1 MTQVSYRVVVSG
13 HVQGVFYRA
22 STQDKANELGL
33 TGWVANRPDG
43 RVEAQL
49 EGERDAVDDMIA
61 WMRQG
66 PPAARVE
73 DLDVEP
79 SRPEG
84 ANSFEVR

>member
-22 STQDKANELGL
+22 STRDKANELGL

-43 RVEAQL
+43 CVDAQL
-49 EGERDAVDDMIA
+49 EGEQSAVDEMIA

-66 PPAARVE
+66 PSAARVE

-84 ANSFEVR
+84 ASSFEVR